1 MDEIHTHESI
11 HFQQQIKQGVF
22 QFYKQGFYEQYMYNG
37 DPYTDFGTNEWWAN
51 FCNKVRY
58 EKNYT
63 LLVLYYLFT
72 VLILI
77 ILILQ
82 VI

>member
-37 DPYTDFGTNEWWAN
+37 THIQIWNNEWWAN
-51 FCNKVRY
+51 FAIR
-58 EKNYT
+58 
-63 LLVLYYLFT
+63 
-72 VLILI
+72 
-77 ILILQ
+77 
-82 VI
+82 